1 MDAGKTRQG
10 QNRRQNIFN
19 RELFVCPGGLD
30 IIKLTKTPL
39 IYSVS
44 RFNLGGVRAL
54 FGGAKPTKAHPWRRD
69 WSGIIYSAIFKAGKS
84 A

>member
-44 RFNLGGVRAL
+44 RFNLGG
-54 FGGAKPTKAHPWRRD
+54 G
-69 WSGIIYSAIFKAGKS
+69 
-84 A
+84 